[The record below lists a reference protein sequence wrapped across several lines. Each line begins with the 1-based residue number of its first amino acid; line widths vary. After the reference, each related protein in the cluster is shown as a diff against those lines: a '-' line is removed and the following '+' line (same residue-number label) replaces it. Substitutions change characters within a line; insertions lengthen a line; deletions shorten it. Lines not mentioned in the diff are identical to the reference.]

1 MRKDQTKYVRL
12 TKSNFTPAGTAF
24 QAVRILDHFAEQ
36 AIRTGDAVLAF
47 EVADK
52 MMDLASRLSPGE
64 EEEYNE
70 EDDESETEQPM
81 SFGFGIHAA

>member
-1 MRKDQTKYVRL
+1 MRKDNTKRYIRL

-36 AIRTGDAVLAF
+36 AIRTGDSELAF
-47 EVADK
+47 QVADK

-70 EDDESETEQPM
+70 EEEESDTPKPI
-81 SFGFGIHAA
+81 FGFGLSA